1 MVTHRKDLRTG
12 QPIWDTRDSGRLPDR
27 SLTAD
32 VRTDVLV
39 IGAGITGAMIAE
51 ALSAAEREVILV
63 DKRGPAKGSTAASTA
78 LVQYAVDTPLTR
90 LAQKIGKQPPVRAW
104 RRSRLAVD
112 ALAGRLKELT
122 VANVVPRPTL
132 FLEGNQLDAKGLQRE
147 EAARRAA
154 GLASLFL
161 DRVDVRSRFGISKRA
176 ALLDHGD
183 FVLNPRTATLAFL
196 RAAAMQKARIFSPV
210 DIIDLEIRRTRVV
223 AVARHGP
230 RITACHVVFA
240 TGYEVPKGLPRT
252 GHKVIS
258 TWAIAT
264 APQPSLLWP
273 EQCMIWEASEPYL
286 YLRTATDGRV
296 ICGGEDENFSD
307 ETTRDRLLP
316 AKARAL
322 SRKLK
327 RLLPQL
333 NAEIQFS
340 WTGSFGQTRTGLPKI
355 GPMPGKPR
363 CWIALG
369 YGGNGITYSQ
379 IASDILVGALTGHP
393 DVDADL
399 YDFR

>member
-1 MVTHRKDLRTG
+1 MGSQRLFPCSHGYAPQRPPNRPAHLGYATQRTRCRTD
-12 QPIWDTRDSGRLPDR
+12 P
-27 SLTAD
+27 LTAD

-51 ALSAAEREVILV
+51 ALSAAGREVVLV

-90 LAQKIGKQPPVRAW
+90 LAQKIGKQSAVRAW

-112 ALAGRLKELT
+112 ALAGRLKELK

-132 FLEGNQLDAKGLQRE
+132 FLEGNRLDAKGLQRE

-183 FVLNPRTATLAFL
+183 FVLNPRTTTLAFL

-210 DIIDLEIRRTRVV
+210 DIIDLEIRRTRVA

-264 APQPSLLWP
+264 APQPQPAVAGAVHDL
-273 EQCMIWEASEPYL
+273 
-286 YLRTATDGRV
+286 
-296 ICGGEDENFSD
+296 GG
-307 ETTRDRLLP
+307 
-316 AKARAL
+316 
-322 SRKLK
+322 
-327 RLLPQL
+327 
-333 NAEIQFS
+333 
-340 WTGSFGQTRTGLPKI
+340 
-355 GPMPGKPR
+355 
-363 CWIALG
+363 
-369 YGGNGITYSQ
+369 
-379 IASDILVGALTGHP
+379 V
-393 DVDADL
+393 
-399 YDFR
+399 